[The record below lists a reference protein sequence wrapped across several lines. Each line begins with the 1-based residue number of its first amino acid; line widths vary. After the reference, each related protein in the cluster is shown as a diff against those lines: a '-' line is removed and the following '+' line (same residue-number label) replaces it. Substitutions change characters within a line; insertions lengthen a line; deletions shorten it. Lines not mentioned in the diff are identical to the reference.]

1 MKKYKFLTALFLL
14 LIFVIGCTT
23 SNSVPVIV
31 PTVSCDQ
38 TSTPFQ
44 TSWTSLSYPV
54 TTSPQNLVQEYTFSV
69 NTNKTVCTIGY
80 QGSAVNFTNN
90 TPYTIEIYNN
100 TTNTSVYSGSLIF
113 NSASVDYKT
122 ITPTNLIAN
131 QSYTIRRIASN
142 ANAPVTGP
150 GAQSVGT
157 WKNFTVTTAVFPLV
171 SNGLTITGSKIYNG
185 NLANL
190 CTNCGLPFIDIVF
203 Q

>member
-1 MKKYKFLTALFLL
+1 MINNFLKTTILSS
-14 LIFVIGCTT
+14 IFILGCTT

-31 PTVSCDQ
+31 PTAFCDQ
-38 TSTPFQ
+38 TLTPFQ
-44 TSWTSLSYPV
+44 TAWASLSYPV
-54 TTSPQNLVQEYTFSV
+54 TTSPENLVQEYTFSI
-69 NTNKTVCTIGY
+69 NSNKTICSIGY
-80 QGSAVNFTNN
+80 QGSVLNFTNN

-100 TTNTSVYSGSLIF
+100 TTTTSVYSGSLIF
-113 NSASVDYKT
+113 NSASVDYKA

-142 ANAPVTGP
+142 VNATVIGP
-150 GAQSVGT
+150 GTQSVGT
-157 WKNFTVTTAVFPLV
+157 WKNFTVTTAVFPIV

-190 CTNCGLPFIDIVF
+190 CTNCGIPFIDIVF